1 IDVHLHDEFEPEPE
15 VAKPLL
21 KPMLRM
27 SNREFR
33 ATFGHLSGFWRGKN
47 PLQRNAMLGL
57 AHFKDETAVDELIA
71 VMTEG
76 VRPVVRGTAEWSVG
90 KNGTPAAI
98 SAIKKVLEKETDERV
113 IVEMEKSLDLVNN

>member
-1 IDVHLHDEFEPEPE
+1 
-15 VAKPLL
+15 PLL

-57 AHFKDETAVDELIA
+57 AHFKDETAVEELIA
-71 VMTEG
+71 VMVED
-76 VRPVVRGTAEWSVG
+76 VRPVIRGTAACALGKVG
-90 KNGTPAAI
+90 TTEAVEVTKEA
-98 SAIKKVLEKETDERV
+98 LEKETDELV
-113 IVEMEKSLDLVNN
+113 IVEMEKGLELVGN